1 MDKELK
7 RAIAAIRAKA
17 KKDKWNPPHIK
28 HEPSSLE
35 KFIKTKEQ
43 ADRLMRRLKE
53 LGDKD

>member
-1 MDKELK
+1 MDKDLK

-35 KFIKTKEQ
+35 KFIKTKAQ
-43 ADRLMRRLKE
+43 ADRLMKRLKE
-53 LGDKD
+53 LSKD